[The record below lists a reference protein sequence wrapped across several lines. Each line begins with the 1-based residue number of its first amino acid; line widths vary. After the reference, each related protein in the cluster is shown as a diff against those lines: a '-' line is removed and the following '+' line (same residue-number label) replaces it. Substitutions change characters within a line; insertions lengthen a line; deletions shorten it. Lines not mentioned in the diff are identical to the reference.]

1 MSSSLKIIAE
11 SSVAARVLDAWIP
24 CAEQSSPDS
33 TGIRRI
39 QVSGLSGKVRPQT
52 FFGAPGHPIISLRY
66 EDPPNAAL
74 IPDASVTVI
83 EMGALCHELVA
94 ATMTLEHYP
103 PSGYRHEAM
112 LVLAGAL
119 AHARWSL
126 RRAEAFM
133 RRVVLL
139 TGDTKLGNRLSGLA
153 DTYARLA
160 GGQSVRGGPS
170 LIEGVFPDQA
180 TLRRFIRELRLANP
194 KSPDPLPELPQD
206 PPAHEPEQAT
216 KTEDPA
222 ETKDTAGDA
231 SPGDA
236 PDSGSQS
243 EEAPAEEH
251 ADAGLTVEQVARG
264 ISLPIEYLTRDWQL
278 STIIRDGRSG
288 VRIPYL
294 NETGKITSIR
304 MRWAMTH
311 GPSTFTWRVDDQVL
325 LYGLGRYA
333 EIKTAGEVVLLE
345 GETDTFVSWY
355 YGIPALG
362 IPGKLTWNARWA
374 RFFDGIKTYIWM
386 EPQAHDLIVR
396 VATSLPDLLVIT
408 PPEGLK
414 DLREAHQRG
423 EDIAKLMA
431 TLKAGAMPAREL
443 MLVGDELRRRAQR
456 AQESRT
462 HRYRVTPQGLVLVRT
477 VSGLFGEAGTVD
489 IPLTNFVATIVADV
503 FIRDGTGDAPHIEYE
518 IAAHVGPRHARFLVP
533 EALFAGLGWA
543 TQHLGSGAIVYAG
556 MGVRDHARTAIQC
569 TSLEKTSRDIYEH
582 LGWTKIE
589 GQWTFLHTGGGITAA
604 GLTAEVSVRL
614 PEALER
620 FALPAPPPEDVLR
633 EAVRTSLRLV
643 GTAADQGI
651 APDTVV
657 FPLHA
662 AVFRAT
668 LGPTQTVVMLIGG
681 SGRGKSVVAVL
692 FQDHFGDWDEEHL
705 PSSWISTGNYL
716 ELYSFMAKDCML
728 MVDDFSPSGGLHDIA
743 KQHREADRLYR
754 SQANRSGRGRLRSDA
769 SMVSPKPPRS
779 LLVGTGE
786 DLPRGQSLRA
796 RIYAIDYDPD
806 AVHWDQVT
814 ERQRLQEHQLRAQCL
829 SGFVCWLAT
838 RYNEVTTALPER
850 RLALREA
857 AIAAVGESAHKK
869 TPTTISDLAVGYEVF
884 LAFARETGAI
894 TDEESKAY
902 WSRAWTAFIS
912 VGQAQADHQQASDPA
927 RRFLEMLGEL
937 IVSKQAHLAALDE
950 GAPDDPTA
958 WGWRVGRA
966 EESGDGEDDGGET
979 VSADARPAWPCGPL
993 LGWVDGDDVYLL
1005 AEVAYGAVQRLASTS
1020 GEAIPISLRM
1030 LKRRLDEGNWL
1041 ASTDHRSKRKRYEIR
1056 RPEST
1061 QGHRPPV
1068 LHLKAASLGGGDDV
1082 P

>member
-11 SSVAARVLDAWIP
+11 SSVAARVLEAWIP
-24 CAEQSSPDS
+24 RADQSSPDS

-52 FFGAPGHPIISLRY
+52 FFGAPGHPIISIRY
-66 EDPPNAAL
+66 NDPPDAIS

-119 AHARWSL
+119 AHAGWSL

-160 GGQSVRGGPS
+160 GGRSVRGGPS

-194 KSPDPLPELPQD
+194 KRPDPPPTEFPHD
-206 PPAHEPEQAT
+206 PPTQEPEQAT
-216 KTEDPA
+216 NTEDPA
-222 ETKDTAGDA
+222 ETEEPVQTEDAAGDA
-231 SPGDA
+231 SPGEA

-243 EEAPAEEH
+243 EEAQAGEH
-251 ADAGLTVEQVARG
+251 AEAGLTVEQFSRA
-264 ISLPIEYLTRDWQL
+264 ISLPIEYLTLDWQL
-278 STIIRDGRSG
+278 STVTRDGRSG

-362 IPGKLTWNARWA
+362 IPGKLTWNHRWA

-396 VATSLPDLLVIT
+396 VATSLPDLLVII

-423 EDIAKLMA
+423 EEIVKLMA
-431 TLKAGAMPAREL
+431 TLKAEATPARDL
-443 MLVGDELRRRAQR
+443 VLVGDELRRRAQR

-477 VSGLFGEAGTVD
+477 VVGLFGEGGTVD
-489 IPLTNFVATIVADV
+489 IPLTNFVATILADV
-503 FIRDGTGDAPHIEYE
+503 FIHDGTGDAPHIEYE
-518 IAAHVGPRHARFLVP
+518 IAAHVGSRHAQFLVP
-533 EALFAGLGWA
+533 EALFAGLGWV

-582 LGWTKIE
+582 LGWATIE
-589 GQWTFLHTGGGITAA
+589 GQRVFLHAGGGITAA
-604 GLTAEVSVRL
+604 GLTVEVSVRL

-620 FALPAPPPEDVLR
+620 FALPAPPSEDVLR
-633 EAVRTSLRLV
+633 EAVRMSLQLV
-643 GTAADQGI
+643 GTATDQGI

-705 PSSWISTGNYL
+705 PSSWISTSNYL

-728 MVDDFSPSGGLHDIA
+728 MVDDFSPSGGIHEVA

-754 SQANRSGRGRLRSDA
+754 SQANRSGRGRLRADA

-814 ERQRLQEHQLRAQCL
+814 ERQRLDEHQLRAKCL
-829 SGFVCWLAT
+829 SGFICWLAS
-838 RYNEVTTALPER
+838 RYDEVTKALPER
-850 RLALREA
+850 RLTLREA

-869 TPTTISDLAVGYEVF
+869 TPTTIADLAVGYEVF
-884 LAFARETGAI
+884 LTFARETGAI
-894 TDEESKAY
+894 TDEESKAL
-902 WSRAWTAFIS
+902 WARAWAAFVS

-927 RRFLEMLGEL
+927 KQFLEMLGEL
-937 IVSKQAHLAALDE
+937 IVSKQAHLAALDD
-950 GAPDDPTA
+950 GTPDDPTA
-958 WGWRVGRA
+958 WGWQIGKA
-966 EESGDGEDDGGET
+966 EDSGDD
-979 VSADARPAWPCGPL
+979 VARPCGPQ
-993 LGWVDGDDVYLL
+993 LGWVDGDDVYVL
-1005 AEVAYGAVQRLASTS
+1005 AKVSYGAVQRLASTS
-1020 GEAIPISLRM
+1020 GETIPISLRM
-1030 LKRRLDEGNWL
+1030 LKRRLDEGKWL
-1041 ASTDHRSKRKRYEIR
+1041 ASTDHRGGKTRYEIR
-1056 RPEST
+1056 RPGSPED
-1061 QGHRPPV
+1061 HRPPV
-1068 LHLKAASLGGGDDV
+1068 LHLKAISLGGGEAS
-1082 P
+1082 